1 MAASQRVLGHPDVFP
16 LIAEF
21 QHGLYMDIL
30 EYWRKVNQDG
40 GGGFWASLDLP
51 LHAIDRRLLGS
62 PTQARYQLLVL
73 VAANQMHLVRR
84 LLRCRPHYLTQ
95 PVNAMNA
102 SAANGHLEIVKFL
115 HHHRT
120 EGCTRRAMDMAAKN
134 GHLPVVQFLHE
145 HRREGC
151 TEFALHSAAQNGHL
165 GTVKFLARHRNE
177 GNVVKAMGVAKLH
190 GHVQCVAVL
199 QCAA

>member
-95 PVNAMNA
+95 P
-102 SAANGHLEIVKFL
+102 
-115 HHHRT
+115 
-120 EGCTRRAMDMAAKN
+120 GCTRRAMDMAAKN
-134 GHLPVVQFLHE
+134 GHLAVVQFLHE